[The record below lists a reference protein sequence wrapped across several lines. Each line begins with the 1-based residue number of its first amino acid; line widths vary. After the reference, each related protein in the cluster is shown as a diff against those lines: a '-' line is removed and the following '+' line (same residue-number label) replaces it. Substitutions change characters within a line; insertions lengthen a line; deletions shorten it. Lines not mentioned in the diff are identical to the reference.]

1 MAIPFLRIT
10 RRFLNAAILATA
22 VLSVLS
28 VPAAAQRGRIVIKM
42 ASLAPATSPWHD
54 ALLEMGHRWREA
66 SDGKVDLQIIP
77 SAQGGEED
85 DVLRKMKIG
94 QFQAGT
100 FSLAGL
106 QHLTTAVSVLA
117 IPRLAHDQD
126 DLHRIRTAVGPKLE
140 EVFLEEGYVLL
151 HWADLGWMR
160 FFTPNA
166 DPSPEAVT
174 SYTYVQWGDS
184 SMDDLWNAAGFTS
197 GVTLNMADILVGLQN
212 GLVEAIN
219 TAPLVVGGY
228 QWFSE
233 LPYIIDIRWAPLSGA
248 TLIDRRSWERIP
260 ADLRPVLKEIA
271 EEIGADVRARLQEW
285 EGDVLRAM
293 QERAGV
299 EIITPPPEVM
309 EEWQRIFDRAAGMLR
324 GGVVPEAWYDE
335 AVRVGRA
342 GRGG

>member
-1 MAIPFLRIT
+1 MAIPFLRRS
-10 RRFLNAAILATA
+10 RRLLHTSILATA
-22 VLSVLS
+22 VLFVSS
-28 VPAAAQRGRIVIKM
+28 PPAAAQRGRIVIKM
-42 ASLAPATSPWHD
+42 ASLAPATTPWHD
-54 ALLEMGHRWREA
+54 ALMVMSQRWREA
-66 SDGKVDLQIIP
+66 SDGRVDLQIIP

-106 QHLTTAVSVLA
+106 QFLTPAVSVLA

-126 DLHRIRTAVGPKLE
+126 DLHRIRTAVGPELE
-140 EVFLEEGYVLL
+140 EVFLDEGYVLL

-160 FFTPNA
+160 FFTPGD
-166 DPSPEAVT
+166 DPSPEVVT
-174 SYTYVQWGDS
+174 GYTYVQWGDS
-184 SMDDLWNAAGFTS
+184 SMDELWSAAGFAS
-197 GVTLNMADILVGLQN
+197 GVTLNMADILVGLRN

-248 TLIDRRSWERIP
+248 TLIDRRAWERNP

-271 EEIGADVRARLQEW
+271 EEIGAEGLASRQEW
-285 EGDVLRAM
+285 EGDVLKAM
-293 QERAGV
+293 PERGGV
-299 EIITPPPEVM
+299 QIITPPPEIM
-309 EEWQRIFDRAAGMLR
+309 
-324 GGVVPEAWYDE
+324 Y
-335 AVRVGRA
+335 
-342 GRGG
+342 